1 MGNSAEKVQ
10 PQQRERQADSPKSS
24 RKKRIYLLRFRAGQH
39 LWSALSTLDD
49 LKLEDVVMVQSDH
62 GLEPAIIAKGG
73 MYLSPENKRESPAD
87 NKIVRRARREEI
99 DKFNNLTVSEAE
111 AFAIC
116 RERIEKL
123 SLKMK
128 LIRVERFFNGSNII
142 FYFTADNRV
151 DFREL
156 VKGLVQEFRTRVE
169 MRQIGVRHETKMIG
183 GIGCCGRE
191 LCCSSFM
198 SKFVPVSIKMVKEQE
213 LPLNPIKISGVCN
226 RLLCCLTHEFS
237 TYKALKKGRPKNG
250 KIVDYLGRQCRVK
263 PSNILQEMVKL
274 SPLDA
279 VDEIIS
285 LPREEWHKIKPF
297 KPAVRGGAEARTGAD
312 KAGAKTKS
320 RPRPEKDK
328 AKAAGSSP
336 KSSRSSKTGAK
347 AGSNR
352 PRKGKKARFAKAKK
366 K

>member
-1 MGNSAEKVQ
+1 MGNSAEMVH
-10 PQQRERQADSPKSS
+10 PQQKERQADSPNSNQ
-24 RKKRIYLLRFRAGQH
+24 KKKIYLLRFRVGQH

-49 LKLEDVVMVQSDH
+49 FKPEDVVMVQSDH

-73 MYLSPENKRESPAD
+73 MYLSPEDERERPAN
-87 NKIVRRARREEI
+87 NKIVRRARQEEI
-99 DKFNNLTVSEAE
+99 DKFNNLIDSETE

-237 TYKALKKGRPKNG
+237 TYKALKKGRPKSG
-250 KIVDYLGRQCRVK
+250 KIVEYLGRQCRVK
-263 PSNILQEMVKL
+263 PSNILQEIVKL

-279 VDEIIS
+279 MDEIIS
-285 LPREEWHKIKPF
+285 LPREEWHKIKTF
-297 KPAVRGGAEARTGAD
+297 KPAVRGGAEAKAGSNR
-312 KAGAKTKS
+312 AGAKTKS
-320 RPRPEKDK
+320 RPRSEKAR
-328 AKAAGSSP
+328 AKAAGSVP
-336 KSSRSSKTGAK
+336 KSSKPGAK
-347 AGSNR
+347 SGSNR
-352 PRKGKKARFAKAKK
+352 PRKGKKTRAAKAKK

>member
-1 MGNSAEKVQ
+1 MGNTAETVRT
-10 PQQRERQADSPKSS
+10 QQKDQQDDSPKLNQ
-24 RKKRIYLLRFRAGQH
+24 KPRIYLLRFRSAQH
-39 LWSALSTLDD
+39 IWSALSAIDD
-49 LKLEDVVMVQSDH
+49 LKPEDVVMVQSDH
-62 GLEPAIIAKGG
+62 GLEPAVITKGG
-73 MYLSPENKRESPAD
+73 MYLPPEDERERPAK
-87 NKIVRRARREEI
+87 NKIVRLARQDEI
-99 DKFNNLTVSEAE
+99 DKFNNLIDSENK

-123 SLKMK
+123 GLRMK

-213 LPLNPIKISGVCN
+213 LPLNPVKISGVCN

-237 TYKALKKGRPKNG
+237 TYKALKKGRPKSG
-250 KIVDYLGRQCRVK
+250 KIVEYLGRQCRVK
-263 PSNILQEMVKL
+263 PSNILQEIVKL

-279 VDEIIS
+279 SDEIIS
-285 LPREEWHKIKPF
+285 LPREEWHKIKPS
-297 KPAVRGGAEARTGAD
+297 KPVARGGAEAKPGSN
-312 KAGAKTKS
+312 KGKGKS
-320 RPRPEKDK
+320 RPRQENAKG
-328 AKAAGSSP
+328 KAAATAPKSP
-336 KSSRSSKTGAK
+336 KPGGKP
-347 AGSNR
+347 GSNR
-352 PRKGKKARFAKAKK
+352 PRKGKKTRPAKAKK